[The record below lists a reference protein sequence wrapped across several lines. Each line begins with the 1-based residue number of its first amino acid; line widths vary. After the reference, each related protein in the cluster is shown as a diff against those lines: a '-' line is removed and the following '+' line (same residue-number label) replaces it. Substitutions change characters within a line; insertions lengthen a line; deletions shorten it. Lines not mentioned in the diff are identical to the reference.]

1 MEVVEEA
8 VLPVELLCAF
18 VTTANGGPKAGGS
31 DCLIMSMNLAKN
43 QGGSTSALWVSSLSM
58 RKLFL
63 WDLFMGNCAGC
74 PQMPLYFETLK
85 LDNFL
90 TLNIIVCK
98 NEMVGFLV
106 WHVRNLEVYTFYT
119 NNE

>member
-1 MEVVEEA
+1 MTTLNSEPFLNYCPGEMEVVEEA

-63 WDLFMGNCAGC
+63 
-74 PQMPLYFETLK
+74 
-85 LDNFL
+85 
-90 TLNIIVCK
+90 
-98 NEMVGFLV
+98 
-106 WHVRNLEVYTFYT
+106 
-119 NNE
+119 